1 MVERGSG
8 SGGRGEDWGK
18 KEVGKRPGLRKV
30 KVRADVEKGRD
41 SEES

>member
-8 SGGRGEDWGK
+8 TGGRREDWGK